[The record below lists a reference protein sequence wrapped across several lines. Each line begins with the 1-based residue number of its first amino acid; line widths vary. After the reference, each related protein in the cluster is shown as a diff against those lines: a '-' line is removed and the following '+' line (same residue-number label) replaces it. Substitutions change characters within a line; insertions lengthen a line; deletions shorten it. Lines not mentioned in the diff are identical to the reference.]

1 MTVLLSN
8 QLYKERYKF
17 MSMSALKTREIKPVD
32 IIEITAAVPQNQV
45 NTLRQMIMRY
55 ILDNNKEEVAYKL
68 LDLTHTR
75 LREDIKFWSKN

>member
-1 MTVLLSN
+1 MPALMK
-8 QLYKERYKF
+8 KE
-17 MSMSALKTREIKPVD
+17 TRPVD
-32 IIEITAAVPQNQV
+32 VVEITTAIPQDQL

-75 LREDIKFWSKN
+75 LRDDVHLWVNK